1 MMKKL
6 VSLLLALVMALGL
19 CTSAIAETNGES
31 EDVQTGNETYTME
44 TVLAGVDALTL
55 EDVAESERDAAKE
68 AAKNFLQTNFAVVK
82 NNGKFFLVITDVRF
96 RYDLF
101 FVTEGDKTRVKGI
114 VDNYEAPIANGSK
127 TTIKAVL
134 NSYIVQYGNNCGRI
148 DGVDFGWLMNIYKAA
163 AERLVLQSTETG
175 KVQGIDKLRINGG
188 EDSTY
193 PYKNGEYIKGDGP
206 NSTAQDMANSAV
218 TYFKKYFKC
227 GTETFNEET
236 RGTVTYNKD
245 IYENNSFKNRD
256 KAQQAI
262 TDYNNLSPMAQ
273 IYLNELEIYQD
284 GGPGVGPRGISFW
297 QLIQQYNEQLNGSQG
312 GGNNPSHGPTT
323 GNITDVKSL
332 PDAAS
337 VAGTQARDFLGGANG
352 STTGVVKY
360 TYTPGGND
368 KAPVGDISING
379 TDIGND
385 GMFTD
390 TAKARA
396 AINAYYNLQPAAR
409 DILDMLF
416 LREKTPWGA
425 QLWKFSRRM
434 ANFESMVQIAESKGD
449 DSVKTDPLSKENG
462 AAEMLRST
470 GGFTAPD
477 LGRNFTITFPRQLE
491 RGTDY
496 NYNYQVVDG
505 VGVLTVEMY
514 AGNKQHWIEAGLA
527 NPEGIKYTVVLRNPT
542 NGIYHGAAAGNGNS
556 GVWDAWAKGTI
567 ALNEYTDEMEKF
579 SFGLAAVNTRD
590 GFMTVNAI
598 ENYGEMMVLSVW
610 NSNKNMNE
618 GSPVK
623 NLVLVRIRVV
633 DQFSYEAEAGMVPA
647 VNVKDEERVKVTGV
661 NAEIWNVTREA
672 ERLVVRPKDGTLA
685 SKFENGQISPIGTLT
700 IKAPEGYTE
709 LDSVIMNGKPMNE
722 KSFENGVWT
731 CPRFFP
737 VQDNGNAAMVSTRT
751 FVLNWKSG
759 SGQNAKYF
767 PETFTLYFGESSS
780 AVEDALNKAYKD
792 NYQVNTDMTISL
804 QPKTNME
811 KDIGAVGDN
820 GINVIYDEITGG
832 FHTTFDSK
840 KGMPTLALLEK
851 GMVIEPSAEIKE
863 NGTVAGF
870 HAHPFETNN
879 DPQNMGSSWFDSV
892 MKGFIEE
899 HRDTNHTR
907 TYGYPSNT
915 VARTIPFVA
924 TNKLVR
930 DGMTVYFSFTQ
941 AYRGMVIEWVD
952 AQDKVLGYT
961 FAYGRNDP
969 FVATTQTDMTAG
981 GPEENREY
989 SEPFAVGPDGGKFW
1003 CERYPQEGGNG
1014 QKWYFR
1020 LRVSGHSEWSG
1031 EYTVYLPYS
1040 YLEITDAEAQRLIN
1054 SGRKARIDHYV
1065 NGDGMAPETLE
1076 GTYTEW
1082 GICFKTGSFSPFVI
1096 STAAQSSSGGGYY
1109 YGGASTPGISAVK
1122 TADAA
1127 KSATDY
1133 TSGIY
1138 GLTFRSTAA
1147 FSGFKGVQV
1156 DGRTIAAANYVAEDN
1171 GGIEVYLKAVYLRTL
1186 KDGRHTVTI
1195 LSDAGNVTMNFTI
1208 GGVDSPTTFDAGI
1221 GAYVGM
1227 ALASVGG
1234 MAWIRRRKR

>member
-1 MMKKL
+1 MMKKV

-19 CTSAIAETNGES
+19 VVPVWGNDLPSGTEPLFFYGQDNKQEWHYFNGTGLGQGNSVTFDRVYKDEGNDSYTQLTGFTVDSQATAAGLTATVNGGALTVTAANDCDAEVKFVVIEA
-31 EDVQTGNETYTME
+31 
-44 TVLAGVDALTL
+44 AGVKYALR
-55 EDVAESERDAAKE
+55 VIVNESS
-68 AAKNFLQTNFAVVK
+68 
-82 NNGKFFLVITDVRF
+82 G
-96 RYDLF
+96 
-101 FVTEGDKTRVKGI
+101 G
-114 VDNYEAPIANGSK
+114 
-127 TTIKAVL
+127 
-134 NSYIVQYGNNCGRI
+134 
-148 DGVDFGWLMNIYKAA
+148 
-163 AERLVLQSTETG
+163 
-175 KVQGIDKLRINGG
+175 QGG
-188 EDSTY
+188 
-193 PYKNGEYIKGDGP
+193 
-206 NSTAQDMANSAV
+206 Q
-218 TYFKKYFKC
+218 
-227 GTETFNEET
+227 
-236 RGTVTYNKD
+236 
-245 IYENNSFKNRD
+245 
-256 KAQQAI
+256 
-262 TDYNNLSPMAQ
+262 
-273 IYLNELEIYQD
+273 
-284 GGPGVGPRGISFW
+284 GGP
-297 QLIQQYNEQLNGSQG
+297 
-312 GGNNPSHGPTT
+312 PTT
-323 GNITDVKSL
+323 GQIK
-332 PDAAS
+332 DAKQLTGDKPAIDMALDYLGIGTSGAAGS
-337 VAGTQARDFLGGANG
+337 VTY
-352 STTGVVKY
+352 KY
-360 TYTPGGND
+360 VDGGNS
-368 KAPVGDISING
+368 DISING
-379 TDIGND
+379 TSIGPD
-385 GMFTD
+385 GLFTD
-390 TAKARA
+390 TAAARA
-396 AINAYYNLQPAAR
+396 AVNAYYSLQPAAQN
-409 DILDMLF
+409 ILDTLY
-416 LREKTPWGA
+416 LRVNDE
-425 QLWKFSRRM
+425 LWMFSRRM
-434 ANFESMVQIAESKGD
+434 DYFRQLVQIAEAKGD
-449 DSVKTDPLSKENG
+449 DSVPTDPLDSENE
-462 AAEMLRST
+462 AAVMLKN
-470 GGFTAPD
+470 GGFTAPA
-477 LGRNFTITFPRQLE
+477 LGRDMTITFPEQLV
-491 RGTDY
+491 RGVDY
-496 NYNYQVVDG
+496 NYNYALVDSI
-505 VGVLTVEMY
+505 GVLTVEIY
-514 AGNKQHWIEAGLA
+514 KGEKQHWIEAA
-527 NPEGIKYTVVLRNPT
+527 RNNPKGINYQVIFRNPT
-542 NGIYHGAAAGNGNS
+542 GGDYHESTAGNGNS
-556 GVWDAWAKGTI
+556 GVWDAWAKGEI
-567 ALNEYTDEMEKF
+567 SLRKNSDRTDSKG
-579 SFGLAAVNTRD
+579 FGLAAVNTRD

-647 VNVKDEERVKVTGV
+647 VNVKDKERVKVTGV

-879 DPQNMGSSWFDSV
+879 DPQDMDSSWFDSV

-899 HRDTNHTR
+899 HKDTNHTR

-924 TNKLVR
+924 TNELKR
-930 DGMTVYFSFTQ
+930 DGVTVYFSFTQ

-969 FVATTQTDMTAG
+969 FVATTQTDMIEN
-981 GPEENREY
+981 GPTKGTKY
-989 SEPFAVGPDGGKFW
+989 DEPFAVGPDGGKFW

-1031 EYTVYLPYS
+1031 EYTVYLPYG
-1040 YLEITDAEAQRLIN
+1040 YLGISEQEAQRLIN

-1082 GICFKTGSFSPFVI
+1082 GICFKTSSFSPFVI

-1221 GAYVGM
+1221 GAYIGM

-1234 MAWIRRRKR
+1234 MAWMSRKKR

>member
-1 MMKKL
+1 MMKKV

-19 CTSAIAETNGES
+19 VVPVWGNDLPSGTEPLFFYGQDNKQEWHYFNGTGLGQGNSVTFDRVYKDEGNDSYTQLTGFTVDSQATAAGLTATVNGGALTVTAANDCDAEVKFVVIEA
-31 EDVQTGNETYTME
+31 
-44 TVLAGVDALTL
+44 AGVKYALR
-55 EDVAESERDAAKE
+55 VIVNESS
-68 AAKNFLQTNFAVVK
+68 
-82 NNGKFFLVITDVRF
+82 G
-96 RYDLF
+96 
-101 FVTEGDKTRVKGI
+101 G
-114 VDNYEAPIANGSK
+114 
-127 TTIKAVL
+127 
-134 NSYIVQYGNNCGRI
+134 
-148 DGVDFGWLMNIYKAA
+148 
-163 AERLVLQSTETG
+163 
-175 KVQGIDKLRINGG
+175 QGG
-188 EDSTY
+188 
-193 PYKNGEYIKGDGP
+193 
-206 NSTAQDMANSAV
+206 Q
-218 TYFKKYFKC
+218 
-227 GTETFNEET
+227 
-236 RGTVTYNKD
+236 
-245 IYENNSFKNRD
+245 
-256 KAQQAI
+256 
-262 TDYNNLSPMAQ
+262 
-273 IYLNELEIYQD
+273 
-284 GGPGVGPRGISFW
+284 GGP
-297 QLIQQYNEQLNGSQG
+297 
-312 GGNNPSHGPTT
+312 PTT
-323 GNITDVKSL
+323 GQIK
-332 PDAAS
+332 DAKQLTGDKPAIDMALDYLGIGTSGAAGS
-337 VAGTQARDFLGGANG
+337 VTY
-352 STTGVVKY
+352 KY
-360 TYTPGGND
+360 VDGGNS
-368 KAPVGDISING
+368 DISING
-379 TDIGND
+379 TSIGPD
-385 GMFTD
+385 GLFTD
-390 TAKARA
+390 TAAARA
-396 AINAYYNLQPAAR
+396 AVNAYYSLQPAAQN
-409 DILDMLF
+409 ILDTLY
-416 LREKTPWGA
+416 LRVNDE
-425 QLWKFSRRM
+425 LWMFSRRM
-434 ANFESMVQIAESKGD
+434 DYFRQLVQIAEAKGD
-449 DSVKTDPLSKENG
+449 DSVPTDPLDSENE
-462 AAEMLRST
+462 AAVMLKN
-470 GGFTAPD
+470 GGFTAPA
-477 LGRNFTITFPRQLE
+477 LGRDMTITFPEQLV
-491 RGTDY
+491 RGVDY
-496 NYNYQVVDG
+496 NYNYALVDSI
-505 VGVLTVEMY
+505 GVLTVEIY
-514 AGNKQHWIEAGLA
+514 KGEKQHWIEAA
-527 NPEGIKYTVVLRNPT
+527 RNNPKGINYQVIFRNPT
-542 NGIYHGAAAGNGNS
+542 GGDYHESTAGNGNS
-556 GVWDAWAKGTI
+556 GVWDAWAKGEI
-567 ALNEYTDEMEKF
+567 SLRKNSDRTDSKG
-579 SFGLAAVNTRD
+579 FGLAAVNTRD

-610 NSNKNMNE
+610 NNNENMNE

-633 DQFSYEAEAGMVPA
+633 DQFSYEAETGMVPA

-709 LDSVIMNGKPMNE
+709 LDSVIMNRKPMNE

-737 VQDNGNAAMVSTRT
+737 FQDNGSAAMVSTRT

-780 AVEDALNKAYKD
+780 AVKAALNKAYID
-792 NYQVNTDMTISL
+792 NGGTGSIAVSL
-804 QPKTNME
+804 QPGIEAE
-811 KDIGAVGDN
+811 KDIGAVGDT
-820 GINVIYDEITGG
+820 GISVAYDEITGG
-832 FHTTFDSK
+832 FHTTFDSE

-851 GMVIEPSAEIKE
+851 GMVIEPSTEIKG
-863 NGTVAGF
+863 NGAVAGF

-899 HRDTNHTR
+899 HKDTNHTR
-907 TYGYPSNT
+907 TYDYSSNT

-930 DGMTVYFSFTQ
+930 DGVTVYFSFTQ

-969 FVATTQTDMTAG
+969 FVATTQTDMTAS
-981 GPEENREY
+981 GPEENRKY

-1020 LRVSGHSEWSG
+1020 LRVSGHSEWNG

-1082 GICFKTGSFSPFVI
+1082 GICFKTRSFSPFVI

-1208 GGVDSPTTFDAGI
+1208 GEADSPTTFDAGI
-1221 GAYVGM
+1221 GAYVSM

-1234 MAWIRRRKR
+1234 MAWMSRKKR

>member
-1 MMKKL
+1 MKKA
-6 VSLLLALVMALGL
+6 VSLLLALVMAVGLVVPVWGNDLPSGTKPLFFYGQDNKQEWHYFNGTGLGQGNSVTFDKVYKDEGNDSYTQL
-19 CTSAIAETNGES
+19 TGFTVDSQATAAGLTATVNGGALTVTAANDCDAEVKFVVIEAAG
-31 EDVQTGNETYTME
+31 VKYALRVIVNETS
-44 TVLAGVDALTL
+44 G
-55 EDVAESERDAAKE
+55 
-68 AAKNFLQTNFAVVK
+68 
-82 NNGKFFLVITDVRF
+82 
-96 RYDLF
+96 
-101 FVTEGDKTRVKGI
+101 
-114 VDNYEAPIANGSK
+114 
-127 TTIKAVL
+127 
-134 NSYIVQYGNNCGRI
+134 GN
-148 DGVDFGWLMNIYKAA
+148 
-163 AERLVLQSTETG
+163 
-175 KVQGIDKLRINGG
+175 QGG
-188 EDSTY
+188 
-193 PYKNGEYIKGDGP
+193 
-206 NSTAQDMANSAV
+206 Q
-218 TYFKKYFKC
+218 
-227 GTETFNEET
+227 
-236 RGTVTYNKD
+236 
-245 IYENNSFKNRD
+245 
-256 KAQQAI
+256 
-262 TDYNNLSPMAQ
+262 
-273 IYLNELEIYQD
+273 
-284 GGPGVGPRGISFW
+284 GGP
-297 QLIQQYNEQLNGSQG
+297 
-312 GGNNPSHGPTT
+312 PTT
-323 GNITDVKSL
+323 GQIK
-332 PDAAS
+332 DAKQLTGDKPAIDMALDYLGIGTSGAAGS
-337 VAGTQARDFLGGANG
+337 VTY
-352 STTGVVKY
+352 KY
-360 TYTPGGND
+360 VDGGNS
-368 KAPVGDISING
+368 DISING
-379 TDIGND
+379 TSIGPD
-385 GMFTD
+385 GLFTD
-390 TAKARA
+390 TAAARA
-396 AINAYYNLQPAAR
+396 AVNAYYSLQPAAQN
-409 DILDMLF
+409 ILDTLY
-416 LREKTPWGA
+416 LRVNDE
-425 QLWKFSRRM
+425 LWMFSRRM
-434 ANFESMVQIAESKGD
+434 DYFRQLVQIAEAKGD
-449 DSVKTDPLSKENG
+449 DSVPTDPLDSENE
-462 AAEMLRST
+462 AAVMLKN
-470 GGFTAPD
+470 GGFTAPA
-477 LGRNFTITFPRQLE
+477 LGRDMTITFPEQLV
-491 RGTDY
+491 RGVDY
-496 NYNYQVVDG
+496 NYNYALVDSI
-505 VGVLTVEMY
+505 GVLTVEIY
-514 AGNKQHWIEAGLA
+514 KGEKQHWIEAA
-527 NPEGIKYTVVLRNPT
+527 RNNPKGINYQVIFRNLT
-542 NGIYHGAAAGNGNS
+542 GGDYHESTAGNGNS
-556 GVWDAWAKGTI
+556 GVWDAWAKGEI
-567 ALNEYTDEMEKF
+567 SLRKNSDRTDSKG
-579 SFGLAAVNTRD
+579 FGLAAVNQQN

-610 NSNKNMNE
+610 NSNENMNE
-618 GSPVK
+618 GSSVK

-672 ERLVVRPKDGTLA
+672 ERLVVRPKSGTLA

-722 KSFENGVWT
+722 KSFENGAWT

-899 HRDTNHTR
+899 HKDTNHTR

-930 DGMTVYFSFTQ
+930 DGVTVYFSFTQ

-952 AQDKVLGYT
+952 ANNTVLGYT
-961 FAYGRNDP
+961 IAYGKNGP
-969 FVATTQTDMTAG
+969 FVMTTKTEVSENE
-981 GPEENREY
+981 PEHDKTYN
-989 SEPFAVGPDGGKFW
+989 EPFAVAEGGGEFW

-1054 SGRKARIDHYV
+1054 SGRKARINHYV

-1082 GICFKTGSFSPFVI
+1082 GICFKTSSFSPFVI

-1234 MAWIRRRKR
+1234 MAWMRRRKR

>member
-1 MMKKL
+1 MKKA
-6 VSLLLALVMALGL
+6 VSLLLALVMAVGLVVPVWGNDLPSGTEPLFFYGQDNKQEWHYFNGTGLGQGNSVTFDRGYKDEGNDSYTQL
-19 CTSAIAETNGES
+19 TGFTVDSQATAAGLTATVNGGALTVTAANDCDAEVKFVVIEAAG
-31 EDVQTGNETYTME
+31 VKYALRVIVNETS
-44 TVLAGVDALTL
+44 G
-55 EDVAESERDAAKE
+55 
-68 AAKNFLQTNFAVVK
+68 
-82 NNGKFFLVITDVRF
+82 
-96 RYDLF
+96 
-101 FVTEGDKTRVKGI
+101 
-114 VDNYEAPIANGSK
+114 
-127 TTIKAVL
+127 
-134 NSYIVQYGNNCGRI
+134 GN
-148 DGVDFGWLMNIYKAA
+148 
-163 AERLVLQSTETG
+163 
-175 KVQGIDKLRINGG
+175 QGG
-188 EDSTY
+188 
-193 PYKNGEYIKGDGP
+193 
-206 NSTAQDMANSAV
+206 Q
-218 TYFKKYFKC
+218 
-227 GTETFNEET
+227 
-236 RGTVTYNKD
+236 
-245 IYENNSFKNRD
+245 
-256 KAQQAI
+256 
-262 TDYNNLSPMAQ
+262 
-273 IYLNELEIYQD
+273 
-284 GGPGVGPRGISFW
+284 GGP
-297 QLIQQYNEQLNGSQG
+297 
-312 GGNNPSHGPTT
+312 PTT
-323 GNITDVKSL
+323 GQIK
-332 PDAAS
+332 DAKQLTGDKPAIDMALDYLGIGTSGAAGS
-337 VAGTQARDFLGGANG
+337 VTY
-352 STTGVVKY
+352 KY
-360 TYTPGGND
+360 VDGGNS
-368 KAPVGDISING
+368 DISING
-379 TDIGND
+379 TSIGPD
-385 GMFTD
+385 GLFTD
-390 TAKARA
+390 TAAARA
-396 AINAYYNLQPAAR
+396 AVNAYYSLQPAAQN
-409 DILDMLF
+409 ILDTLY
-416 LREKTPWGA
+416 LRVNDE
-425 QLWKFSRRM
+425 LWIFSRRM
-434 ANFESMVQIAESKGD
+434 DYFRQLVQIAEAKGD
-449 DSVKTDPLSKENG
+449 DSVPTDPLDSENE
-462 AAEMLRST
+462 AAVMLKN
-470 GGFTAPD
+470 GGFTAPA
-477 LGRNFTITFPRQLE
+477 LGRDMTITFPEQLV
-491 RGTDY
+491 RGVDY
-496 NYNYQVVDG
+496 NYNYALVDSI
-505 VGVLTVEMY
+505 GVLTVEIY
-514 AGNKQHWIEAGLA
+514 KGEKQHWIEAA
-527 NPEGIKYTVVLRNPT
+527 RNNPKGINYQVIFRNPT
-542 NGIYHGAAAGNGNS
+542 GGDYHESTAGNGNS
-556 GVWDAWAKGTI
+556 GVWDAWAKGEI
-567 ALNEYTDEMEKF
+567 SLRKNSDRTDSKG
-579 SFGLAAVNTRD
+579 FGLAAVNTRD

-709 LDSVIMNGKPMNE
+709 LDSVIMNRKPMNE

-737 VQDNGNAAMVSTRT
+737 FQDNGSAAMVSTRT

-780 AVEDALNKAYKD
+780 AVKAALNKAYID
-792 NYQVNTDMTISL
+792 NGGTGSIAVSL
-804 QPKTNME
+804 QPGIEAE
-811 KDIGAVGDN
+811 KDIGAVGDT
-820 GINVIYDEITGG
+820 GISVAYDEITGG
-832 FHTTFDSK
+832 FHTTFDSE

-851 GMVIEPSAEIKE
+851 GMVIEPSTEIKG
-863 NGTVAGF
+863 NGAVAGF

-899 HRDTNHTR
+899 HKDTNHTR
-907 TYGYPSNT
+907 TYDYSSNT

-930 DGMTVYFSFTQ
+930 DGVTVYFSFTQ

-969 FVATTQTDMTAG
+969 FVATTQTDMTAS
-981 GPEENREY
+981 GPEENSEY

-1020 LRVSGHSEWSG
+1020 LRVSGHSEWNG
-1031 EYTVYLPYS
+1031 EYTVYLPYG
-1040 YLEITDAEAQRLIN
+1040 YLGISEQEAQRLIN

-1082 GICFKTGSFSPFVI
+1082 GICFKTRSFSPFVI

-1221 GAYVGM
+1221 GAYIGM

-1234 MAWIRRRKR
+1234 MAWMRRRKR

>member
-6 VSLLLALVMALGL
+6 VSLLLALVMAVGLVVPVWGNDLPSGTEPLFFYGQDNKQEWHYFNGTGLGQGNSVTFDRVYKDEGNDSYTQL
-19 CTSAIAETNGES
+19 TGFTVDSQATAAGLTATVNGGALTVTAANDCDAEVKFVVIEAAG
-31 EDVQTGNETYTME
+31 VKYALRVIVNETS
-44 TVLAGVDALTL
+44 G
-55 EDVAESERDAAKE
+55 
-68 AAKNFLQTNFAVVK
+68 
-82 NNGKFFLVITDVRF
+82 
-96 RYDLF
+96 
-101 FVTEGDKTRVKGI
+101 
-114 VDNYEAPIANGSK
+114 
-127 TTIKAVL
+127 
-134 NSYIVQYGNNCGRI
+134 GN
-148 DGVDFGWLMNIYKAA
+148 
-163 AERLVLQSTETG
+163 
-175 KVQGIDKLRINGG
+175 QGG
-188 EDSTY
+188 
-193 PYKNGEYIKGDGP
+193 
-206 NSTAQDMANSAV
+206 Q
-218 TYFKKYFKC
+218 
-227 GTETFNEET
+227 
-236 RGTVTYNKD
+236 
-245 IYENNSFKNRD
+245 
-256 KAQQAI
+256 
-262 TDYNNLSPMAQ
+262 
-273 IYLNELEIYQD
+273 
-284 GGPGVGPRGISFW
+284 GGP
-297 QLIQQYNEQLNGSQG
+297 
-312 GGNNPSHGPTT
+312 PTT
-323 GNITDVKSL
+323 GQIK
-332 PDAAS
+332 DAKQLTGDKPAIDMALDYLGIGTSGAAGS
-337 VAGTQARDFLGGANG
+337 VTY
-352 STTGVVKY
+352 KY
-360 TYTPGGND
+360 VDGGNS
-368 KAPVGDISING
+368 DISING
-379 TDIGND
+379 TSIGPD
-385 GMFTD
+385 GLFTD
-390 TAKARA
+390 TAAARA
-396 AINAYYNLQPAAR
+396 AVNAYYNLQPAAQN
-409 DILDMLF
+409 ILDTLY
-416 LREKTPWGA
+416 LRVNDE
-425 QLWKFSRRM
+425 LWMFSRRM
-434 ANFESMVQIAESKGD
+434 DYFRQLVQIAEAKGD
-449 DSVKTDPLSKENG
+449 DSVPTDPLDSENE
-462 AAEMLRST
+462 AAVMLKN
-470 GGFTAPD
+470 GGFTAPA
-477 LGRNFTITFPRQLE
+477 LGRDMTITFPEQLV
-491 RGTDY
+491 RGVDY
-496 NYNYQVVDG
+496 NYNYALVDSI
-505 VGVLTVEMY
+505 GVLTVEIY
-514 AGNKQHWIEAGLA
+514 KGEKQHWIEAA
-527 NPEGIKYTVVLRNPT
+527 RNNPKGINYQVIFRNPT
-542 NGIYHGAAAGNGNS
+542 GGDYHESTAGNGNS
-556 GVWDAWAKGTI
+556 GVWDAWAKGEI
-567 ALNEYTDEMEKF
+567 SLRKNSDRTDSKG
-579 SFGLAAVNTRD
+579 FGLAAVNTRD

-737 VQDNGNAAMVSTRT
+737 FQDNSSAAMVSTRT

-780 AVEDALNKAYKD
+780 AVKAALNKAYID
-792 NYQVNTDMTISL
+792 NGGTGSIAVSL
-804 QPKTNME
+804 QPGIEAE
-811 KDIGAVGDN
+811 KDIGAVGDT
-820 GINVIYDEITGG
+820 GISVAYDEITGG
-832 FHTTFDSK
+832 FHTTFDSE

-851 GMVIEPSAEIKE
+851 GMVIEPSTEIKG
-863 NGTVAGF
+863 NGAVAGF

-879 DPQNMGSSWFDSV
+879 DPQNMGSSWFDNV

-899 HRDTNHTR
+899 HKDTNHTR
-907 TYGYPSNT
+907 TYDYSSNT

-930 DGMTVYFSFTQ
+930 DGVTVYFSFTQ

-969 FVATTQTDMTAG
+969 FVATTQTDMTAS
-981 GPEENREY
+981 GPEENSEY

-1020 LRVSGHSEWSG
+1020 LRVSGHSEWNG
-1031 EYTVYLPYS
+1031 EYTVYLPYG
-1040 YLEITDAEAQRLIN
+1040 YLGISEQEAQRLIN

-1082 GICFKTGSFSPFVI
+1082 GICFKTSSFSPFVI

-1208 GGVDSPTTFDAGI
+1208 GEVDSPTTFDAGI
-1221 GAYVGM
+1221 GAYVSM

-1234 MAWIRRRKR
+1234 MAWMSRKKR

>member
-1 MMKKL
+1 MKY
-6 VSLLLALVMALGL
+6 ALRV
-19 CTSAIAETNGES
+19 IVNES
-31 EDVQTGNETYTME
+31 SG
-44 TVLAGVDALTL
+44 G
-55 EDVAESERDAAKE
+55 
-68 AAKNFLQTNFAVVK
+68 
-82 NNGKFFLVITDVRF
+82 
-96 RYDLF
+96 
-101 FVTEGDKTRVKGI
+101 
-114 VDNYEAPIANGSK
+114 
-127 TTIKAVL
+127 
-134 NSYIVQYGNNCGRI
+134 
-148 DGVDFGWLMNIYKAA
+148 
-163 AERLVLQSTETG
+163 
-175 KVQGIDKLRINGG
+175 QGG
-188 EDSTY
+188 
-193 PYKNGEYIKGDGP
+193 
-206 NSTAQDMANSAV
+206 Q
-218 TYFKKYFKC
+218 
-227 GTETFNEET
+227 
-236 RGTVTYNKD
+236 
-245 IYENNSFKNRD
+245 
-256 KAQQAI
+256 
-262 TDYNNLSPMAQ
+262 
-273 IYLNELEIYQD
+273 
-284 GGPGVGPRGISFW
+284 GGP
-297 QLIQQYNEQLNGSQG
+297 
-312 GGNNPSHGPTT
+312 PTT
-323 GNITDVKSL
+323 GQIK
-332 PDAAS
+332 DAKQLTGDKPAIDMALDYLGIGTSGAAGS
-337 VAGTQARDFLGGANG
+337 VTY
-352 STTGVVKY
+352 KY
-360 TYTPGGND
+360 VDGGNS
-368 KAPVGDISING
+368 DISING
-379 TDIGND
+379 TSIGPD
-385 GMFTD
+385 GLFTD
-390 TAKARA
+390 TAAARA
-396 AINAYYNLQPAAR
+396 AVNAYYSLQPAAQN
-409 DILDMLF
+409 ILDTLY
-416 LREKTPWGA
+416 LRVNDE
-425 QLWKFSRRM
+425 LWMFSRRM
-434 ANFESMVQIAESKGD
+434 DYFRQLVQIAEAKGD
-449 DSVKTDPLSKENG
+449 DSVPTDPLDSENE
-462 AAEMLRST
+462 AAVMLKN
-470 GGFTAPD
+470 GGFTAPA
-477 LGRNFTITFPRQLE
+477 LGRDMTITFPEQLV
-491 RGTDY
+491 RGVDY
-496 NYNYQVVDG
+496 NYNYALVDSI
-505 VGVLTVEMY
+505 GVLTVEIY
-514 AGNKQHWIEAGLA
+514 KGEKQHWIEAA
-527 NPEGIKYTVVLRNPT
+527 RNNPKGINYQVIFRNPT
-542 NGIYHGAAAGNGNS
+542 GGDYHESTAGNGNS
-556 GVWDAWAKGTI
+556 GVWDAWAKGEI
-567 ALNEYTDEMEKF
+567 SLRKNSDRTDSKG
-579 SFGLAAVNTRD
+579 FGLAAVNTRD

-610 NSNKNMNE
+610 NNNENMNE

-633 DQFSYEAEAGMVPA
+633 DQFSYEAETGMVPA

-709 LDSVIMNGKPMNE
+709 LDSVIMNRKPMNE

-737 VQDNGNAAMVSTRT
+737 FQDNGSAAMVSTRT

-780 AVEDALNKAYKD
+780 AVKAALNKAYID
-792 NYQVNTDMTISL
+792 NGGTGSIAVSL
-804 QPKTNME
+804 QPGIEAE
-811 KDIGAVGDN
+811 KDIGAVGDT
-820 GINVIYDEITGG
+820 GISVAYDEITGG
-832 FHTTFDSK
+832 FHTTFDSE

-851 GMVIEPSAEIKE
+851 GMVIEPSTEIKG
-863 NGTVAGF
+863 NGAVAGF

-899 HRDTNHTR
+899 HKDTNHTR
-907 TYGYPSNT
+907 TYDYSSNT

-930 DGMTVYFSFTQ
+930 DGVTVYFSFTQ

-969 FVATTQTDMTAG
+969 FVATTQTDMTAS
-981 GPEENREY
+981 GPEENRKY

-1020 LRVSGHSEWSG
+1020 LRVSGHSEWNG

-1082 GICFKTGSFSPFVI
+1082 GICFKTRSFSPFVI

-1208 GGVDSPTTFDAGI
+1208 GEADSPTTFDAGI
-1221 GAYVGM
+1221 GAYVSM

-1234 MAWIRRRKR
+1234 MAWMSRKKR

>member
-1 MMKKL
+1 MSGKFDFYLSIAHDKGL
-6 VSLLLALVMALGL
+6 CALVKRCNDSYTQLTGFTVDSQATAAGLTATVNGGALTVTAAND
-19 CTSAIAETNGES
+19 CDAEVKFVVIEA
-31 EDVQTGNETYTME
+31 
-44 TVLAGVDALTL
+44 AGVKYALR
-55 EDVAESERDAAKE
+55 VIVNESS
-68 AAKNFLQTNFAVVK
+68 
-82 NNGKFFLVITDVRF
+82 G
-96 RYDLF
+96 
-101 FVTEGDKTRVKGI
+101 G
-114 VDNYEAPIANGSK
+114 
-127 TTIKAVL
+127 
-134 NSYIVQYGNNCGRI
+134 
-148 DGVDFGWLMNIYKAA
+148 
-163 AERLVLQSTETG
+163 
-175 KVQGIDKLRINGG
+175 QGG
-188 EDSTY
+188 
-193 PYKNGEYIKGDGP
+193 
-206 NSTAQDMANSAV
+206 Q
-218 TYFKKYFKC
+218 
-227 GTETFNEET
+227 
-236 RGTVTYNKD
+236 
-245 IYENNSFKNRD
+245 
-256 KAQQAI
+256 
-262 TDYNNLSPMAQ
+262 
-273 IYLNELEIYQD
+273 
-284 GGPGVGPRGISFW
+284 GGP
-297 QLIQQYNEQLNGSQG
+297 
-312 GGNNPSHGPTT
+312 PTT
-323 GNITDVKSL
+323 GQIK
-332 PDAAS
+332 DAKQLTGDKPAIDMALDYLGIGTSGAAGS
-337 VAGTQARDFLGGANG
+337 VTY
-352 STTGVVKY
+352 KY
-360 TYTPGGND
+360 VDGGNS
-368 KAPVGDISING
+368 DISING
-379 TDIGND
+379 TSIGPD
-385 GMFTD
+385 GLFTD
-390 TAKARA
+390 TAAARA
-396 AINAYYNLQPAAR
+396 AVNAYYSLQPAAQN
-409 DILDMLF
+409 ILDTLY
-416 LREKTPWGA
+416 LRVNDE
-425 QLWKFSRRM
+425 LWMFSRRM
-434 ANFESMVQIAESKGD
+434 DYFRQLVQIAEAKGD
-449 DSVKTDPLSKENG
+449 DSVPTDPLDSENE
-462 AAEMLRST
+462 AAVMLKN
-470 GGFTAPD
+470 GGFTAPA
-477 LGRNFTITFPRQLE
+477 LGRDMTITFPEQLV
-491 RGTDY
+491 RGVDY
-496 NYNYQVVDG
+496 NYNYALVDSI
-505 VGVLTVEMY
+505 GVLTVEIY
-514 AGNKQHWIEAGLA
+514 KGEKQHWIEAA
-527 NPEGIKYTVVLRNPT
+527 RNNPKGINYQVIFRNPT
-542 NGIYHGAAAGNGNS
+542 GGDYHESTAGNGNS
-556 GVWDAWAKGTI
+556 GVWDAWAKGEI
-567 ALNEYTDEMEKF
+567 SLRKNSDRTDSKG
-579 SFGLAAVNTRD
+579 FGLAAVNTRD

-610 NSNKNMNE
+610 NSNENMNE

-633 DQFSYEAEAGMVPA
+633 DQFSYEAETGMVPA

-709 LDSVIMNGKPMNE
+709 LDSVIMNRKPMNE

-737 VQDNGNAAMVSTRT
+737 FQDNGSAAMVSTRT

-780 AVEDALNKAYKD
+780 AVKAALNKAYID
-792 NYQVNTDMTISL
+792 NGGTGSIAVSL
-804 QPKTNME
+804 QPGIEAE
-811 KDIGAVGDN
+811 KDIGAVGDT
-820 GINVIYDEITGG
+820 GISVAYDEITGG
-832 FHTTFDSK
+832 FHTTFDSE

-851 GMVIEPSAEIKE
+851 GMVIEPSTEIKG
-863 NGTVAGF
+863 NGAVAGF

-899 HRDTNHTR
+899 HKDTNHTR
-907 TYGYPSNT
+907 TYDYSSNT

-930 DGMTVYFSFTQ
+930 DGVTVYFSFTQ

-969 FVATTQTDMTAG
+969 FVATTQTDMTAS
-981 GPEENREY
+981 GPEENRKY

-1020 LRVSGHSEWSG
+1020 LRVSGHSEWNG
-1031 EYTVYLPYS
+1031 EYTVYLPYG
-1040 YLEITDAEAQRLIN
+1040 YLGISEQEAQRLIN
-1054 SGRKARIDHYV
+1054 SGRKARIDHYA

-1082 GICFKTGSFSPFVI
+1082 GICFKTSSFSPFVI

-1221 GAYVGM
+1221 GAYIGM

-1234 MAWIRRRKR
+1234 MAWMSRKKR

>member
-1 MMKKL
+1 MMKKV

-19 CTSAIAETNGES
+19 VVPVWGNDLPSGTEPLFFYGQDNKQEWHYFNGTGLGQGNSVTFDRVYKDEGNDSYTQLTGFTVDSQATAAGLTATVNGGALTVTAANDCDAEVKFVVIEA
-31 EDVQTGNETYTME
+31 
-44 TVLAGVDALTL
+44 AGVKYALR
-55 EDVAESERDAAKE
+55 VIVNESS
-68 AAKNFLQTNFAVVK
+68 
-82 NNGKFFLVITDVRF
+82 G
-96 RYDLF
+96 
-101 FVTEGDKTRVKGI
+101 G
-114 VDNYEAPIANGSK
+114 
-127 TTIKAVL
+127 
-134 NSYIVQYGNNCGRI
+134 
-148 DGVDFGWLMNIYKAA
+148 
-163 AERLVLQSTETG
+163 
-175 KVQGIDKLRINGG
+175 QGG
-188 EDSTY
+188 
-193 PYKNGEYIKGDGP
+193 
-206 NSTAQDMANSAV
+206 Q
-218 TYFKKYFKC
+218 
-227 GTETFNEET
+227 
-236 RGTVTYNKD
+236 
-245 IYENNSFKNRD
+245 
-256 KAQQAI
+256 
-262 TDYNNLSPMAQ
+262 
-273 IYLNELEIYQD
+273 
-284 GGPGVGPRGISFW
+284 GGP
-297 QLIQQYNEQLNGSQG
+297 
-312 GGNNPSHGPTT
+312 PTT
-323 GNITDVKSL
+323 GQIK
-332 PDAAS
+332 DAKQLTGDKPAIDMALDYLGIGTSGAAGS
-337 VAGTQARDFLGGANG
+337 VTY
-352 STTGVVKY
+352 KY
-360 TYTPGGND
+360 VDGGNS
-368 KAPVGDISING
+368 DISING
-379 TDIGND
+379 TSIGPD
-385 GMFTD
+385 GLFTD
-390 TAKARA
+390 TAAARA
-396 AINAYYNLQPAAR
+396 AVNAYYSLQPAAQN
-409 DILDMLF
+409 ILDTLY
-416 LREKTPWGA
+416 LRVNDE
-425 QLWKFSRRM
+425 LWMFSRRM
-434 ANFESMVQIAESKGD
+434 DYFRQLVQIAEAKGD
-449 DSVKTDPLSKENG
+449 DSVPTDPLDSENE
-462 AAEMLRST
+462 AAVMLKN
-470 GGFTAPD
+470 GGFTAPA
-477 LGRNFTITFPRQLE
+477 LGRDMTITFPEQLV
-491 RGTDY
+491 RGVDY
-496 NYNYQVVDG
+496 NYNYALVDSI
-505 VGVLTVEMY
+505 GVLTVEIY
-514 AGNKQHWIEAGLA
+514 KGEKQHWIEAA
-527 NPEGIKYTVVLRNPT
+527 RNNPKGINYQVIFRNPT
-542 NGIYHGAAAGNGNS
+542 GGDYHESTAGNGNS
-556 GVWDAWAKGTI
+556 GVWDAWAKGEI
-567 ALNEYTDEMEKF
+567 SLRKNSDRTDSKG
-579 SFGLAAVNTRD
+579 FGLAAVNTRD

-610 NSNKNMNE
+610 NSNENMNE

-633 DQFSYEAEAGMVPA
+633 DQFSYEAETGMVPA

-709 LDSVIMNGKPMNE
+709 LDSVIMNRKPMNE

-737 VQDNGNAAMVSTRT
+737 FQDNGSAAMVSTRT

-780 AVEDALNKAYKD
+780 AVKAALNKAYID
-792 NYQVNTDMTISL
+792 NGGTGSIAVSL
-804 QPKTNME
+804 QPGIEAE
-811 KDIGAVGDN
+811 KDIGAVGDT
-820 GINVIYDEITGG
+820 GISVAYDEITGG
-832 FHTTFDSK
+832 FHTTFDSE

-851 GMVIEPSAEIKE
+851 GMVIEPSTEIKG
-863 NGTVAGF
+863 NGAVAGF

-899 HRDTNHTR
+899 HKDTNHTR
-907 TYGYPSNT
+907 TYDYSSNT

-930 DGMTVYFSFTQ
+930 DGVTVYFSFTQ

-969 FVATTQTDMTAG
+969 FVATTQTDMTAS
-981 GPEENREY
+981 GPEENRKY

-1020 LRVSGHSEWSG
+1020 LRVSGHSEWNG
-1031 EYTVYLPYS
+1031 EYTVYLPYG
-1040 YLEITDAEAQRLIN
+1040 YLGISEQEAQRLIN
-1054 SGRKARIDHYV
+1054 SGRKARIDHYA

-1082 GICFKTGSFSPFVI
+1082 GICFKTSSFSPFVI
-1096 STAAQSSSGGGYY
+1096 STAAQSSSGGGYYY

-1156 DGRTIAAANYVAEDN
+1156 DGRTIASANYVAEDN

-1221 GAYVGM
+1221 GAYIGM

-1234 MAWIRRRKR
+1234 MAWMRRRKR

>member
-19 CTSAIAETNGES
+19 VVPVWGNDLPSGTEPLFFYGQDNKQEWHYFNGTGLGQGNSVTFDRVYKDEGNDSYTQLTGFTVDSQATAAGLTATVNGGALTVTAANDCDAEVKFVVIEAAG
-31 EDVQTGNETYTME
+31 VKYALRVIVNETS
-44 TVLAGVDALTL
+44 G
-55 EDVAESERDAAKE
+55 
-68 AAKNFLQTNFAVVK
+68 
-82 NNGKFFLVITDVRF
+82 
-96 RYDLF
+96 
-101 FVTEGDKTRVKGI
+101 
-114 VDNYEAPIANGSK
+114 
-127 TTIKAVL
+127 
-134 NSYIVQYGNNCGRI
+134 GN
-148 DGVDFGWLMNIYKAA
+148 
-163 AERLVLQSTETG
+163 
-175 KVQGIDKLRINGG
+175 QGG
-188 EDSTY
+188 
-193 PYKNGEYIKGDGP
+193 
-206 NSTAQDMANSAV
+206 Q
-218 TYFKKYFKC
+218 
-227 GTETFNEET
+227 
-236 RGTVTYNKD
+236 
-245 IYENNSFKNRD
+245 
-256 KAQQAI
+256 
-262 TDYNNLSPMAQ
+262 
-273 IYLNELEIYQD
+273 
-284 GGPGVGPRGISFW
+284 GGP
-297 QLIQQYNEQLNGSQG
+297 
-312 GGNNPSHGPTT
+312 PTT
-323 GNITDVKSL
+323 GQIK
-332 PDAAS
+332 DAKQLTGDKPAIDMALDYLGIGTSGAAGS
-337 VAGTQARDFLGGANG
+337 VTY
-352 STTGVVKY
+352 KY
-360 TYTPGGND
+360 VDGGNS
-368 KAPVGDISING
+368 DISING
-379 TDIGND
+379 TSIGPD
-385 GMFTD
+385 GLFTD
-390 TAKARA
+390 TAAARA
-396 AINAYYNLQPAAR
+396 AVNAYYSLQPAAQN
-409 DILDMLF
+409 ILDTLY
-416 LREKTPWGA
+416 LRVNDE
-425 QLWKFSRRM
+425 LWMFSRRM
-434 ANFESMVQIAESKGD
+434 DYFRQLVQIAEAKGD
-449 DSVKTDPLSKENG
+449 DSVPTDPLDSENE
-462 AAEMLRST
+462 AAVMLKN
-470 GGFTAPD
+470 GGFTAPA
-477 LGRNFTITFPRQLE
+477 LGRDMTITFPEQLV
-491 RGTDY
+491 RGVDY
-496 NYNYQVVDG
+496 NYNYALVDSI
-505 VGVLTVEMY
+505 GVLTVEIY
-514 AGNKQHWIEAGLA
+514 KGEKQHWIEAA
-527 NPEGIKYTVVLRNPT
+527 RNNPKGINYQVIFRNPT
-542 NGIYHGAAAGNGNS
+542 GGDYHESTAGNGNS
-556 GVWDAWAKGTI
+556 GVWDAWAKGEI
-567 ALNEYTDEMEKF
+567 SLRKNSDRTDSKG
-579 SFGLAAVNTRD
+579 FGLAAVNTRD

-709 LDSVIMNGKPMNE
+709 PDSVIMNGKPMNE

-820 GINVIYDEITGG
+820 GINVMYDEITGG

-969 FVATTQTDMTAG
+969 FVATTQTAMIEN
-981 GPEENREY
+981 GPTKGTKY
-989 SEPFAVGPDGGKFW
+989 DEPFAVGPDGGKFW

-1082 GICFKTGSFSPFVI
+1082 GICFKTSSFSPFVI

-1109 YGGASTPGISAVK
+1109 YYGSASTPGISAVK

-1156 DGRTIAAANYVAEDN
+1156 DGRTIAAANYIAEDN

-1221 GAYVGM
+1221 GAYMGM

-1234 MAWIRRRKR
+1234 MAWMSRKKR